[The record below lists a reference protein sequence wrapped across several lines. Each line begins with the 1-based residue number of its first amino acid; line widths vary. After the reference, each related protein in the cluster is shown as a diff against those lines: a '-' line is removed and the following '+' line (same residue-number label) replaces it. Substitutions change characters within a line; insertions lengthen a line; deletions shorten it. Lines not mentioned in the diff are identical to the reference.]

1 MLGRREPEHFGLVS
15 DGADGLRLRHDAS
28 PASGRP
34 PRRRACRRVM
44 SWSAIT
50 ARRWSTCRI
59 ERLVLDTAPGSLAT
73 LQVVRQ
79 GQPLVIDIRVTE
91 VPTEERA

>member
-1 MLGRREPEHFGLVS
+1 VVSYNGAKAVDIREF
-15 DGADGLRLRHDAS
+15 
-28 PASGRP
+28 
-34 PRRRACRRVM
+34 
-44 SWSAIT
+44 
-50 ARRWSTCRI
+50 